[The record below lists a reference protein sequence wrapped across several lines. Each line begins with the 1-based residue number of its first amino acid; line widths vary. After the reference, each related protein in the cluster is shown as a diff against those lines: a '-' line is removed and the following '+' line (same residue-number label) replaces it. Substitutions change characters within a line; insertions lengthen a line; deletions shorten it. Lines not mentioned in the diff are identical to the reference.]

1 MYLRTY
7 EYMSVNQIVNLCVG
21 AYACAHAHGA
31 HAHAYHINAHAHAHA
46 HVHAHAHAHARTHP
60 DTHARD
66 KATQAEQATPT
77 RVGAAMD
84 SDISPYKGSCLTGSG
99 GRLHEEV
106 GAVGVLDDSRV
117 LAPAF
122 AFHARS
128 SLAALRVLTHR
139 QTQTQTQTQTHT
151 YTHNHLHTSSS

>member
-31 HAHAYHINAHAHAHA
+31 HVHAYHINAHAHAHA
-46 HVHAHAHAHARTHP
+46 HTHARTHP

-128 SLAALRVLTHR
+128 SLAALRLLTHR